1 MQNKQFS
8 HHVEELSLKEF
19 ITLLPSNLAK
29 QLMEVIPAND
39 SYSGDKQSYQI
50 VGVTP
55 YYRVI
60 KKGGFGLSKP
70 YTRRPFVLTESD
82 LIAIE
87 LYQSKLAAI
96 VDECPQSVW
105 GTLVRNH
112 PSKHLSYKEREALIE
127 HVIINTC
134 INLGDGEVTLA
145 AVNQVVHQSAQS
157 YEKIRAM
164 L

>member
-1 MQNKQFS
+1 MQNKQSS
-8 HHVEELSLKEF
+8 HSVEELNLKEV
-19 ITLLPSNLAK
+19 ITLLPSNIAK

-39 SYSGDKQSYQI
+39 SHSSDNLPYQI
-50 VGVTP
+50 VGLTP

-60 KKGGFGLSKP
+60 KKGCSSLNMP
-70 YTRRPFVLTESD
+70 YTRRPFVLTDND

-87 LYQSKLAAI
+87 LYQLKLAGI
-96 VDECPQSVW
+96 FDECPKSVW
-105 GTLVRNH
+105 RALVRNH

-157 YEKIRAM
+157 YEKIRTM

>member
-1 MQNKQFS
+1 
-8 HHVEELSLKEF
+8 
-19 ITLLPSNLAK
+19 
-29 QLMEVIPAND
+29 MEVVPAND
-39 SYSGDKQSYQI
+39 FHSSESPPYQV

-60 KKGGFGLSKP
+60 KKECTSLSKP
-70 YTRRPFVLTESD
+70 YTRRPFVLTD
-82 LIAIE
+82 NDQIAVE
-87 LYQSKLAAI
+87 LYQFKLASI
-96 VDECPQSVW
+96 FDEYPKSVW

-145 AVNQVVHQSAQS
+145 AVNKVVHQSAQS
-157 YEKIRAM
+157 YKKIRAM